1 MKKFLIFVAIFPF
14 FVNMALAQEEF
25 IEQDDVIP
33 LADQTAPER
42 YTYQAEITKVEN
54 QPCGESF
61 LDETDLK
68 PCIYVEYQLLEGNN
82 QGKINSSL
90 LNPNTDV
97 LAEKWGLSVGDKIIV
112 TEFNFGEFSDY
123 QITEIY
129 RTNSIVWFVLI
140 YFILV
145 LLVGGWQGLGSVLG
159 LAVSILVILKVIIPM
174 TLAGWDPVWVSIL
187 GGLCVLL
194 PSIYFSHGFNAKT
207 TIALLGTMLGL
218 FVTGLL
224 AAIALNSISLTGLGG
239 EESLFLVSDSAGVLN
254 MRSILLASMIIGG
267 IGLIDDVTVS
277 QIAVIREIYEENKNI
292 SVRRLYKKAMN
303 VGKDHIASMV
313 NTLFLAYTA
322 ASLPLIMLLVDQGAD
337 LSYIV
342 NIEAFAEEIART
354 LVASSGLIITVPI
367 TTFIGAYLYVHKQ
380 VLIAKYKDI
389 TV

>member
-174 TLAGWDPVWVSIL
+174 TLAGWDPIWVSIL

-292 SVRRLYKKAMN
+292 SVRKLYKKAMN

-354 LVASSGLIITVPI
+354 LVASSGLVITVPI

>member
-354 LVASSGLIITVPI
+354 LVASSGLVITVPI

>member
-174 TLAGWDPVWVSIL
+174 TLAGWDPIWVSIL

-354 LVASSGLIITVPI
+354 LVASSGLVITVPI

>member
-292 SVRRLYKKAMN
+292 SVRKLYKKAMN